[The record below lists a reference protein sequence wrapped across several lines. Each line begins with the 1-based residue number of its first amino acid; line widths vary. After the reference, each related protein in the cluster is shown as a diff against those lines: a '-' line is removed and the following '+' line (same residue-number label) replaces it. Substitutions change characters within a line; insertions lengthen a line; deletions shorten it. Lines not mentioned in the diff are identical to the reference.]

1 MNQAQR
7 AQRLNQGQLA
17 AVKFAELFVAVHQ
30 RAQLACALR
39 ALAREQ
45 HPQVLHR
52 RAAARVVQVHKVR
65 SGTRRAFRRPQN
77 IAGVAVAVQAQRGHR
92 AGSLHHALGHLHG
105 FVKRAAPARG
115 HVQRQVVAG
124 QQQVAAGVAEALDVQ
139 RRPLCKRYCRA
150 HGVDAR
156 QKAANPFKHRQLI
169 ELGPAPAAARR
180 HAEGKTGEVV
190 QRLALQAQ
198 RANHR
203 NLSAHQLSGKSVLF
217 QNLRI
222 APAAGAVKLGHHGVA
237 GSLGLTVTGCG
248 AFQ

>member
-1 MNQAQR
+1 M
-7 AQRLNQGQLA
+7 
-17 AVKFAELFVAVHQ
+17 
-30 RAQLACALR
+30 
-39 ALAREQ
+39 
-45 HPQVLHR
+45 
-52 RAAARVVQVHKVR
+52 
-65 SGTRRAFRRPQN
+65 
-77 IAGVAVAVQAQRGHR
+77 
-92 AGSLHHALGHLHG
+92 
-105 FVKRAAPARG
+105 
-115 HVQRQVVAG
+115 
-124 QQQVAAGVAEALDVQ
+124 
-139 RRPLCKRYCRA
+139 CKRCCCA

-203 NLSAHQLSGKSVLF
+203 NFSAHQLGGKSVLF
-217 QNLRI
+217 QNLRV
-222 APAAGAVKLGHHGVA
+222 APAAGPVKLGDHGVA